1 MQLVESYRDNKGKPR
16 QKIFRH
22 VGIAQDDH
30 ELKALKNIAHHIQ
43 IKEKYKKIKPLI
55 SHEELLKQGIKS
67 RLFIKKKQKAT
78 NRPIDYILA
87 IQEEKRITTGFNDI
101 YGEVYQCL
109 DFYKVIKKPLS
120 KAAKI
125 GS

>member
-1 MQLVESYRDNKGKPR
+1 MFIRVKTTPNSPRKSVQLVESYRDNKGKPR

-30 ELKALKNIAHHIQ
+30 ELEALKNIAHHIQ

-67 RLFIKKKQKAT
+67 RLYKEKNKKL
-78 NRPIDYILA
+78 PID
-87 IQEEKRITTGFNDI
+87 Q
-101 YGEVYQCL
+101 
-109 DFYKVIKKPLS
+109 
-120 KAAKI
+120 
-125 GS
+125 